1 MQKIVVLTGAGI
13 SADSGLRTFRDTD
26 GLWEGYKV
34 EEVCTPEAFARNPQL
49 VIDFYNE
56 RRRQAQAAE
65 PNTAH
70 RALAELEKYYQV
82 QIVTQNVDD
91 LHERAGNSN
100 VLHLHGELNK
110 ARSSADENYV
120 IEWTGDQSV
129 SDTDPQGCPMRP
141 HIVWFGEAVPLI
153 ETAARW
159 VSQADKVLVVGT
171 SMQVYP
177 AAGLVEYSPY
187 EAERY
192 LVDPRPPVGLAN
204 ISVIE
209 AKAKDG
215 VPQLV
220 EKLIAEA
227 ARH

>member
-1 MQKIVVLTGAGI
+1 MQTIVVLTGAGI

-34 EEVCTPEAFARNPQL
+34 EEVCTPEAFARNPKL

-56 RRRQAQAAE
+56 RRRQAQAAQ
-65 PNTAH
+65 PNAAH
-70 RALAELEKYYQV
+70 LALAELEKYYKV
-82 QIVTQNVDD
+82 QIITQNVDD
-91 LHERAGNSN
+91 LHERAGSRT

-110 ARSSADENYV
+110 ARSSVNEQYV
-120 IEWTGDQSV
+120 IDWTGDQSLA
-129 SDTDPQGCPMRP
+129 DKDPEGHPMRP

-153 ETAARW
+153 ETAAQW

-177 AAGLVEYSPY
+177 AAGLLQYAPY
-187 EAERY
+187 EAECY
-192 LVDPRPPVGLAN
+192 LVDPRPPAGLAN
-204 ISVIE
+204 ISITA

-220 EKLIAEA
+220 DKLIAEA
-227 ARH
+227 RQA

>member
-65 PNTAH
+65 PNAAH

-91 LHERAGNSN
+91 LHERAGSSN

-129 SDTDPQGCPMRP
+129 NDTDPQGYPMRP

-177 AAGLVEYSPY
+177 AAGLVEYAPY

-192 LVDPRPPVGLAN
+192 LVDPRPPKGLAN
-204 ISVIE
+204 ISIIE

-227 ARH
+227 VRH

>member
-65 PNTAH
+65 PNAAH

-82 QIVTQNVDD
+82 QIITQNVDD
-91 LHERAGNSN
+91 LHERAGSST

-120 IEWTGDQSV
+120 VEWTGDQSIN
-129 SDTDPQGCPMRP
+129 DTDPQGYPMRP
-141 HIVWFGEAVPLI
+141 HIVWFGEAVPLT

-177 AAGLVEYSPY
+177 AAGLLEYAPY

-192 LVDPRPPVGLAN
+192 LVDPRPPKGLAN
-204 ISVIE
+204 ISIIE

-227 ARH
+227 ARY